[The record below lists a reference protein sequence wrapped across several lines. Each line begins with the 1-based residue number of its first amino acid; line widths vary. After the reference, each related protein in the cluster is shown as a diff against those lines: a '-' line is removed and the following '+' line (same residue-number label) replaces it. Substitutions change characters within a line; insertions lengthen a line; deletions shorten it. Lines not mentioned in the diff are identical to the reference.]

1 MQTYYLDENDIL
13 NGGKIYSH
21 IISRYFD
28 DNENDDICIRDEFR
42 NISFEVFIDIDGC
55 DRDGPES
62 YLYTLLIKWNDKKK
76 RKFAQIWYRE
86 NWFEKD
92 DTNKFEKLDY
102 IPISV
107 KNEMNNHV
115 LVL

>member
-1 MQTYYLDENDIL
+1 M
-13 NGGKIYSH
+13 
-21 IISRYFD
+21 
-28 DNENDDICIRDEFR
+28 
-42 NISFEVFIDIDGC
+42 
-55 DRDGPES
+55 
-62 YLYTLLIKWNDKKK
+62 NDKKK

-107 KNEMNNHV
+107 KDEMNNHV
-115 LVL
+115 LVS